1 MAQLI
6 IKSKKNV
13 YDESIAKVSAI
24 DTNGFVLKTKNMIQI
39 NQVLKIKSMTQS
51 KKIPVTKILNK
62 KQIIMLKLLK

>member
-13 YDESIAKVSAI
+13 YDKSIAKVSAI
-24 DTNGFVLKTKNMIQI
+24 DTSGFVLKTKNMIQI

>member
-13 YDESIAKVSAI
+13 YDKLIAKVSAI
-24 DTNGFVLKTKNMIQI
+24 DTSGFVLKTKNMIQI

-51 KKIPVTKILNK
+51 KNIPVTKILNK